1 MNDLVEQKN
10 CVQILLEEERTL
22 IPNLVDNVCS
32 LIYFVFHDNRA
43 SHSEKKR
50 YQYLLK
56 KGLGR
61 VGNYRI
67 FKKMRE
73 FL

>member
-1 MNDLVEQKN
+1 MMLGISQKFDLLQFDSLQFN
-10 CVQILLEEERTL
+10 H
-22 IPNLVDNVCS
+22 NVYS
-32 LIYFVFHDNRA
+32 LIYSVFHDNRA

-61 VGNYRI
+61 DGYYGI